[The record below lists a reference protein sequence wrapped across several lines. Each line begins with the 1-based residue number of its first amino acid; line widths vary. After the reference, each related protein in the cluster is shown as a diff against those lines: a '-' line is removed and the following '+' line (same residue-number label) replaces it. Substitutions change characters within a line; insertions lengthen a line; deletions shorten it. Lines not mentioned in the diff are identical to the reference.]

1 MKFYDN
7 EKDPFNMS
15 LYRPSENE
23 QHVPNG
29 SKTIGGY
36 DAAHLGVHQF
46 YLNDFG
52 FLRLK
57 ARWKVQSW
65 DKVRDPIERMKILR
79 VKL

>member
-1 MKFYDN
+1 MG
-7 EKDPFNMS
+7 
-15 LYRPSENE
+15 
-23 QHVPNG
+23 G
-29 SKTIGGY
+29 S

-46 YLNDFG
+46 YLDNFG

-57 ARWKVQSW
+57 ARWTVQSW